1 MQTKPLI
8 TPHAEFE
15 LPMDALL
22 SEEDL
27 TPDLEG
33 DLV

>member
-27 TPDLEG
+27 TPPELEG
-33 DLV
+33 E